1 MNHNKKIAMKRV
13 LKALSAGLVFCLLTT
28 SALADISMGVE
39 VPLSYQFKDADDGSS
54 LEADGLPSGLIL
66 LAGLPFFSGGVGLE
80 SYEIKLDQTGSHK
93 IDLLMVDA
101 YYVLPLPIANIALG
115 IGIGTVEVGGDNASY
130 YETTNCSQYFIRLGV
145 PIGPLFEIIGSF
157 HNVFAKVK
165 AKDNDSL
172 LEAGGLMTT
181 IGAAFSF

>member
-1 MNHNKKIAMKRV
+1 MRKV

-28 SALADISMGVE
+28 SALADISVGVE

-54 LEADGLPSGLIL
+54 LEADGLPSGFIL
-66 LAGLPFFSGGVGLE
+66 LAGVPFFSGGVGLE
-80 SYEIKLDQTGSHK
+80 SYEIKLDQVGSHK
-93 IDLLMVDA
+93 IGLLMVDA
-101 YYVLPLPIANIALG
+101 FYVLPVPIINIALG
-115 IGIGTVEVGGDNASY
+115 VGIGNVEVGGDNASF
-130 YETTNCSQYFIRLGV
+130 YETTICSQYFVRLGV

-165 AKDNDSL
+165 SSENDSL
-172 LEAGGLMTT
+172 LEAGGIMTT